1 MNRISRA
8 VYASAA
14 APGASPR
21 PRGGGATAK
30 RVREAAMTLPAS
42 WVRQGNTL
50 PLRAVRGSR
59 RGWYR
64 EAKGG
69 RPAEISVTT
78 DPGNPLH
85 EYCHH
90 LQPAMPALH
99 RLFVDLHRRRTAG
112 EPRVRV
118 GPTARELGR
127 EDQYLRPYSGREY
140 GPGQDPLEVFTMAV
154 QQIFHPVWKVDY
166 LRDLVR
172 DDPEM
177 LDLVTGVLL
186 HYDP

>member
-1 MNRISRA
+1 
-8 VYASAA
+8 
-14 APGASPR
+14 
-21 PRGGGATAK
+21 
-30 RVREAAMTLPAS
+30 MTLPAS
-42 WVRQGNTL
+42 WVRQRNDL
-50 PLRAVRGSR
+50 PLQAVQGSR
-59 RGWYR
+59 RGRYR
-64 EAKGG
+64 AGWGG
-69 RPAEISVTT
+69 RPAEISVAA

-112 EPRVRV
+112 EPRMRV
-118 GPTARELGR
+118 GPEAGELGR
-127 EDQYLRPYSGREY
+127 EDQYIRPYSGREY
-140 GPGQDPLEVFTMAV
+140 GPGQDPQEVFTMAV
-154 QQIFHPVWKVDY
+154 QQTFHPVWGREF
-166 LRDLVR
+166 LRRLVR